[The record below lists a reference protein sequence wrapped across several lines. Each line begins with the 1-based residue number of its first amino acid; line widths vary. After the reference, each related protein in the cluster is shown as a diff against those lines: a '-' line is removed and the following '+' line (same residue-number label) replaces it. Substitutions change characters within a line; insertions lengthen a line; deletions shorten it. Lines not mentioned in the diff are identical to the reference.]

1 MSCHSFSDRRFDVGG
16 SIIWSSVWMVNSIY
30 INGHRPRCWKLDYM
44 EVCVLS
50 TSVPPISETTDSKIQ
65 TIWKFEADVTLT
77 VTSVQRHSY
86 ESKYQINTVSNVGG
100 REIFR
105 NTNKKN
111 TSAAYRQCTGLHK
124 RENTDDFAI
133 FTLSYDTYFTTRVVY
148 RRKFIRLTK

>member
-1 MSCHSFSDRRFDVGG
+1 MLGGLSFGAVCGW
-16 SIIWSSVWMVNSIY
+16 SIQY
-30 INGHRPRCWKLDYM
+30 ISTATGLDYM

-50 TSVPPISETTDSKIQ
+50 TSVSPTSETNDSKIQ
-65 TIWKFEADVTLT
+65 TIWEFVADVTLT

-111 TSAAYRQCTGLHK
+111 TSAAYSAVVYVKET
-124 RENTDDFAI
+124 NTDDFAI

-148 RRKFIRLTK
+148 RRKSIRLTK

>member
-1 MSCHSFSDRRFDVGG
+1 
-16 SIIWSSVWMVNSIY
+16 MVNSIY

-65 TIWKFEADVTLT
+65 TIWKFEADVTVT

-86 ESKYQINTVSNVGG
+86 ESKYRISTRYPTSVGG

-111 TSAAYRQCTGLHK
+111 TSAAYSAVVGLHK

-148 RRKFIRLTK
+148 RRKSIRLTK